1 MYTGQ
6 ESGRLSSDGENLA
19 QNAEDNERINAIKDR
34 FGAIQA
40 AIQAAGEES
49 KTTYFEFD
57 RLNNA
62 ISAFM
67 EDPKDEALQKA
78 MFEAYQGA
86 QLFGQELEATVART
100 KLIKEQI
107 QGITQKYAPVS
118 AEEQA
123 ADTIQ
128 TQIDELNKEKDS
140 ISTPFGSPRYK
151 AILKQIS
158 GLEKQQT
165 MLREIDSAAHDNR
178 MRELRFQI
186 LKDRGLEGE
195 TQAEKRIRDLKN
207 QQLQIE
213 TRMESLRT
221 RRNAVNKSARLAMNE
236 RGFEGSLEDFLAS
249 SAGTE
254 FRRELAVIEK
264 RRARYFQFRF

>member
-1 MYTGQ
+1 MAGFLGSQTQQDVRDMATEFSRLGNTMKRTERNGMELMAILGSIAGGGFAGGVAGSFIPGLGTATGAVLGAAGAAYAMYTGQ
-6 ESGRLSSDGENLA
+6 ESGRLSSDGENLG

-140 ISTPFGSPRYK
+140 ISTPFASPRYK

-158 GLEKQQT
+158 GLEKQQP
-165 MLREIDSAAHDNR
+165 I
-178 MRELRFQI
+178 
-186 LKDRGLEGE
+186 
-195 TQAEKRIRDLKN
+195 
-207 QQLQIE
+207 
-213 TRMESLRT
+213 
-221 RRNAVNKSARLAMNE
+221 
-236 RGFEGSLEDFLAS
+236 
-249 SAGTE
+249 
-254 FRRELAVIEK
+254 
-264 RRARYFQFRF
+264 